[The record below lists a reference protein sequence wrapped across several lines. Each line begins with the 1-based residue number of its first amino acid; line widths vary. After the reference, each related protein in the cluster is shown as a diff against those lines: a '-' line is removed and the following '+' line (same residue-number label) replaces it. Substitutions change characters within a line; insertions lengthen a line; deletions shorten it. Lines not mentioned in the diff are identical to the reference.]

1 MAGKI
6 PNRTDLE
13 NMKQDIDDIESIV
26 NSVEDQDVVTRLGKV
41 HKSLTGRFNDLQT
54 KLDAKDAEGQAALA
68 TAKDKLVRYA
78 AVNYKG
84 DFVAGTAY
92 EANDVWKNP
101 ADNTLWI
108 VPVDYTS
115 GATAQA
121 DIDAKS
127 VRPHQDRDRVVSV
140 DTVADLRLIGDR
152 YPGMKV
158 SVSGHTEVGIG
169 GGDYLWNIGDYT
181 DDVIADNR
189 GVTIA
194 ASDDETGEF
203 GVWVK
208 RIGSVLDVTEFGIR
222 PGVYSD
228 SDVSTWLSV
237 CKDIGVKPHSD
248 IDIHVTN
255 LSIPTGLHFSGLGK
269 FYGTMLGAR
278 PTFESLD
285 STDSAGRLAL
295 LRSAYGSE
303 ISFVG
308 GDVVKGELTIHDC
321 LITKN
326 GGAGNNVISRGELNL
341 VGVSSSGIGFKAIGR
356 GSIDSENGLTVCDP
370 AGVGLHVEAGGNIY
384 VDSSPEIIA
393 AGSRDAYV
401 QNGGVI
407 HCPGIRT
414 SGSLNDSICILYGGS
429 INAREA
435 VINSPVGHGV
445 VINYGG
451 SINFANGVISDSQ
464 QSAITCESNG
474 AIYANGAVLS
484 GSADSG
490 VTTAFGGI
498 VNMASGDISNS
509 ANFDAYAIGSGFI
522 NLFETNIAGDS
533 NGGGVMLRAIGSG
546 IIYSEGPGG
555 TGKTAL
561 SSLNYSPGYNRV
573 GNGVAYIGEYTH
585 DDATVSTAR
594 HVVTGTKEV
603 TISAGVITVDRSFH
617 KVDTEADAATDDLD
631 TILGGETGV
640 RLVLKAAHSAR
651 TVVLKDGVG
660 NLALA
665 GGDFELDHENDRIE
679 MIYAENGVWCELSR
693 ASNN

>member
-1 MAGKI
+1 MPEITSADVHEYQGGEKVVVVTAAGELKVI
-6 PNRTDLE
+6 PYNLLE
-13 NMKQDIDDIESIV
+13 NYINDGA
-26 NSVEDQDVVTRLGKV
+26 TRLQE
-41 HKSLTGRFNDLQT
+41 LDAELQT
-54 KLDAKDAEGQAALA
+54 IKQESAVKAA
-68 TAKDKLVRYA
+68 RYGA
-78 AVNYKG
+78 INYKG
-84 DFVAGTAY
+84 NFSSSTAY
-92 EANDVWKNP
+92 EANDVWRNP
-101 ADNTLWI
+101 TDGALWI

-121 DIDAKS
+121 DIDAKL
-127 VRPHQDRDRVVSV
+127 VRPHQDRDRVTSV
-140 DTVADLRLIGDR
+140 DTIADLRLIGDR

-158 SVSGHTEVGIG
+158 SVSGHSEIGIG
-169 GGDYLWNIGDYT
+169 GGDFIWNAGDYEGA
-181 DDVIADNR
+181 VAADNR

-194 ASDDETGEF
+194 AADDETGTL
-203 GVWVK
+203 GAWIK
-208 RIGSVLDVTEFGIR
+208 RVSAVLDVTEFGIR

-237 CKDIGVKPHSD
+237 CKNIGVKPHSD
-248 IDIHVTN
+248 IDINVTN
-255 LSIPTGLHFSGLGK
+255 ISIPAGLHFSGLGK
-269 FYGTMLGAR
+269 FYGTMTGTR
-278 PTFESLD
+278 PTFEALTG
-285 STDSAGRLAL
+285 TDAAGRLGL

-308 GDVVKGELTIHDC
+308 GDIIKGELTIQDC

-326 GGAGNNVISRGELNL
+326 GGSGNNAISRGELNL
-341 VGVSSSGIGFKAIGR
+341 IGVSASGIGFKAIGR
-356 GSIDSENGLTVCDP
+356 GSIDSEGGLTVCDP

-384 VDSSPEIIA
+384 VDSAPEIIS

-407 HCPGIRT
+407 HSPGIRT

-429 INAREA
+429 INARDA
-435 VINSPVGHGV
+435 IIDSPAGHSV

-451 SINFANGVISDSQ
+451 SINFANGVISDPQ

-474 AIYANGAVLS
+474 AIYANGAVIS
-484 GSADSG
+484 GAGDHG
-490 VTTAFGGI
+490 VTTAFGGV
-498 VNMASGDISNS
+498 VNMASGGISNS

-522 NLFETNIAGDS
+522 NLFETNISGDS

-546 IIYSEGPGG
+546 VIYSEGPGG

-561 SSLNYSPGYNRV
+561 ASSNYSPGFNRV

-585 DDATVSTAR
+585 DDATVSTGR
-594 HVVTGTKEV
+594 HVMTGTKEV
-603 TISAGVITVDRSFH
+603 TIAAGAITVDRSFH
-617 KVDTEADAATDDLD
+617 KVDTEANAATDDLE
-631 TILGGETGV
+631 TILGGETGA

-665 GGDFELDHENDRIE
+665 GADFELDHENDRIE
-679 MIYAENGVWCELSR
+679 LMYAENGVWCELSR